1 MASPDYVSGTTASGW
16 PEPITGIPSGVRQPG
31 LWPEPITGI
40 TETGPLLPANG
51 AGPSASA
58 EALFPSE
65 ETPRLEEPAKVR
77 EIVLQRGEEVT
88 HIFCPSDGLAAEL
101 PANGE
106 VLVLTNERIIAFC
119 QSDSRRETYLVPTS
133 EMKHAVVKAGS
144 RNPATL
150 LQGILMMFVGLMA
163 YVIIGYWLASQLDG
177 PTVPVLNMD
186 LGPLIAL
193 VITFAGLGLIAE
205 VYFTKPNGTVAFQA
219 EGVQFSFPFRGEAAV
234 AQVYDVVNAAFD
246 SRRQGVCNAA
256 RRRGPDRADRRAGL
270 AGSRTRFAIRAYHAG
285 GGGAARWR
293 RRGR

>member
-1 MASPDYVSGTTASGW
+1 MSGVTSGGW

-40 TETGPLLPANG
+40 TETSPLLPANG
-51 AGPSASA
+51 AGPLASA
-58 EALFPSE
+58 EELFPSQ
-65 ETPRLEEPAKVR
+65 ETPQMEEPAKVR
-77 EIVLQRGEEVT
+77 EIGLQRGEEVT

-101 PANGE
+101 PAAGE

-150 LQGILMMFVGLMA
+150 FQGILMVFAGLMA
-163 YVIIGYWLASQLDG
+163 YVIIGYWLASRLDG

-193 VITFAGLGLIAE
+193 VIMFAGLGLIAE
-205 VYFTKPNGTVAFQA
+205 VYFTKPNGTVTFQA
-219 EGVQFSFPFRGEAAV
+219 EGLQFSFPFRGEAAV
-234 AQVYDVVNAAFD
+234 AQVYDVVNAAFA
-246 SRRQGVCNAA
+246 SRRQGVSATRPEGDGRIESTAELVPPEAEGDSPSALAMPVEAEPFDGEGEA
-256 RRRGPDRADRRAGL
+256 REVPSA
-270 AGSRTRFAIRAYHAG
+270 
-285 GGGAARWR
+285 
-293 RRGR
+293 